1 MRKKNNFNCASAA
14 LKLEEHAIKRIV
26 CPDCHTPPVES
37 VINLARDY
45 GLNARLIN
53 TPDTPLEKG
62 EWVIVFWGFYAK
74 NCYDPDD
81 YSSMWNCVPNQFHF
95 GFLSENGKWMERI
108 GVGEPLVEFDLD
120 SKISLFRSIRL
131 EPKFFAV
138 KAK

>member
-1 MRKKNNFNCASAA
+1 MRKEYYNCASAA
-14 LKLEEHAIKRIV
+14 LKLEERALKGIV
-26 CPDCHTPPVES
+26 CPDWHLVPSKS
-37 VINLARDY
+37 VINLAKDY
-45 GLNARLIN
+45 GLTARLIG
-53 TPDTPLEKG
+53 TPHSKLEAG
-62 EWVIVFWGFYAK
+62 EWVIVFWGFYAR

-131 EPKFFAV
+131 DPTFFAV